1 MPEIFTYRGVIYDVE
16 MGSKNMRHGG
26 PFDRGMADSYYG
38 RPLDPHYYVGDSITS
53 EKRTALCDEELKAY
67 YAGHA
72 YNDGLGDFKDW
83 G

>member
-1 MPEIFTYRGVIYDVE
+1 MSETFTYKGVVYDVE
-16 MGSKNMRHGG
+16 LNSDKMRHGG
-26 PFDRGMADSYYG
+26 PFDRGAADSYYR

-53 EKRTALCDEELKAY
+53 EKRTALTDEELQAY

-72 YNDGLGDFKDW
+72 YNDESGDFKDW